1 MATALLIALAG
12 IAAVCDVR
20 GRRIPPQ
27 LNAAIAAT
35 GAITMAS
42 QGALLSS
49 IIGVAVGLGILLP
62 AFAARWI
69 GGGDVKLVAALGAW
83 LGPVGILWAASLG
96 LALGA
101 VLAVATAVA
110 AGITRD
116 VIANLRASVLTR
128 TAPVAR
134 RDLLVPLAVPLAIAA
149 VAVHLGAL
157 P

>member
-1 MATALLIALAG
+1 MAAALLIALAG
-12 IAAVCDVR
+12 AAAICDLR
-20 GRRIPPQ
+20 GRRIPWR
-27 LNAAIAAT
+27 LNAAIALA
-35 GAITMAS
+35 GVLVMAS
-42 QGALLSS
+42 QGALPSS
-49 IIGVAVGLGILLP
+49 LAGVAVGLVLLLP

-116 VIANLRASVLTR
+116 VVANLRAALLTR
-128 TAPVAR
+128 SAPVAR

>member
-1 MATALLIALAG
+1 VATALLIALAG
-12 IAAVCDVR
+12 AAALCDLR
-20 GRRIPPQ
+20 GRRIPPL
-27 LNAAIAAT
+27 LNAAIAAS
-35 GAITMAS
+35 GVIVMAS
-42 QGALLSS
+42 HGALLSS
-49 IIGVAVGLGILLP
+49 LTGLAVGLALLLP

-83 LGPVGILWAASLG
+83 LGPVGVLWAASLG

-101 VLAVATAVA
+101 VLAIGTAIA

-128 TAPVAR
+128 SAPVVR

-149 VAVHLGAL
+149 VAVHAGAL

>member
-1 MATALLIALAG
+1 MATALLIALAAA
-12 IAAVCDVR
+12 AAVCDLR
-20 GRRIPPQ
+20 GRRIPRR
-27 LNAAIAAT
+27 LNAAIAAS
-35 GAITMAS
+35 GVVVMAS

-49 IIGVAVGLGILLP
+49 LLGLAVGLAILLP

-116 VIANLRASVLTR
+116 VVANLRAAVLTR
-128 TAPVAR
+128 SAPVAR

-157 P
+157 S